1 MAYEAAQ
8 SESEIILKQILMMEE
23 AEKTIDLEKT
33 IRNSNSSFLK
43 KLPGF
48 VVKILKRIVHQDD
61 LNASIYRSRHLQ
73 GIPFINDILEGW
85 NVDVISKGLEN
96 IPPAGRF
103 IFVANHPVGG
113 MDALS
118 FFSSAGRVCPDIIS
132 PSNQILSIIPN
143 IRELMVGLNVFGR
156 QTKETAAK
164 LHQLFESDSQ
174 ILIFPAGEVSR
185 KTKGIIADP
194 VWQKTFISKAIEYK
208 RDIMPAHI
216 SGRNSNL
223 FYYVANLRKFLM
235 IKMYIETMLLPREM
249 MKLRGK
255 PMTVT
260 FGKPIPWQT
269 FTNDK
274 THTEWAQ
281 KVKSIVY
288 SLPGNEKHNL

>member
-1 MAYEAAQ
+1 
-8 SESEIILKQILMMEE
+8 MEE
-23 AEKTIDLEKT
+23 IEKTIDLEKA
-33 IRNSNSSFLK
+33 IRNSDSAFLK
-43 KLPGF
+43 SLPGF
-48 VVKILKRIVHQDD
+48 VIGIMKKIVKEDE
-61 LNASIYRSRHLQ
+61 LNASIYRSRHLH

-85 NVDVISKGLEN
+85 NVNVIVKGIGN
-96 IPPAGRF
+96 IPVSGRF

-118 FFSSAGRVCPDIIS
+118 FFNSAGRVHPNIIS
-132 PSNQILSIIPN
+132 PSNQILSLISN
-143 IRELMVGLNVFGR
+143 IKELMVGLNVFGR

-164 LHQLFESDSQ
+164 LHQLFESDNQ

-185 KTKGIIADP
+185 RTKGIIEDP
-194 VWQKTFISKAIEYK
+194 DWQKTFISKAIEYK
-208 RDIMPAHI
+208 RDIIPAHI

-223 FYYVANLRKFLM
+223 FYFVASLRKFLR

-260 FGKPIPWQT
+260 FGKPISWQSLT
-269 FTNDK
+269 PDQ

-281 KVKSIVY
+281 KVKGIVY
-288 SLPGNEKHNL
+288 SIPGNEELN